1 MDILHGFFCQLFSL
15 EIVNLLDVC
24 GSPHFIEMI
33 GVGQTLDPRNQME
46 IRMKKTVI
54 LLLIIICGALTASE
68 RGMTTSEFNCEG
80 PVLFPAPLTEA
91 PVDPHFEALSRTEWV
106 NLYNWDFD
114 VILPSRSQFGLRFRN
129 YEPNF
134 FLYSSVCDFPTIG
147 TTAINKAPAW
157 MRAELQN
164 TLWHLSNDKLVDYCN
179 LILSVSDPIID
190 EICFAIAY
198 SSLEYLE
205 SDFASPQLFL
215 ENASCI
221 YSIDQDLDY
230 VSVVDHGSSLTDPN
244 YYSSTQYFRKN
255 AEGVT
260 ETVEVPREI
269 YYWYIVHP
277 KLSDE
282 IPAYIDPSIVE
293 NNSNHNNNIADPPT
307 GVFWR
312 SWLYT
317 VAEGDYPTL
326 ADTLQQC
333 TTLFNRNNEGG
344 DAIRTIQW
352 WINQTMGFT
361 SNNERPH
368 QPVRIYRKHIGR
380 CGEYQDYT
388 NAVARLALIP
398 CTNITSVSTDHV
410 WNEFWES
417 EWVQWE
423 PVNGYINTPLVYE
436 NGWGKV
442 FGSVFETRSD
452 GYFTPVTER
461 YSEGLATINIRVV
474 DQNQVPVDGARV
486 ILAIFETSP
495 RLDTVGFTGNDGWVS
510 FSVGEN
516 RDYRARC
523 ETPWGLYPSIPGT
536 YAALTSASV
545 DGETYNYL
553 FTIEAVKPAPV
564 YTQIEAPL
572 DPLDDYRM
580 SVVFNSPAYYLN
592 GQVTWDDISSLG
604 TPSRFYK
611 YVPLPASVSALT
623 VNSDDL
629 LFLQLDMFAS
639 TWDDTAPVNSGQID
653 FSIPIGMDWY
663 TILDNSHSSGNAVRV
678 QGNLIT
684 DTYGLADND
693 DNMSPPQNSIRA
705 WPNPFSEFLRIIV
718 SAPRPNKLYV
728 YNLRGQLVRVLT
740 HLDFH
745 DGVGIYSWDGKD
757 DNANACANGVYYI
770 MTGAGEQSE
779 TRKVLLLK

>member
-1 MDILHGFFCQLFSL
+1 MKNTLILVL
-15 EIVNLLDVC
+15 VLLC
-24 GSPHFIEMI
+24 GL
-33 GVGQTLDPRNQME
+33 VY
-46 IRMKKTVI
+46 
-54 LLLIIICGALTASE
+54 ASE
-68 RGMTTSEFNCEG
+68 RGMTSAEIPCEG
-80 PVLFPAPLTEA
+80 PVLFPAPLTDT
-91 PVDPHFEALSRTEWV
+91 PVNPHFEALSRTEWE
-106 NLYNWDFD
+106 NLYNWDFN
-114 VILPSRSQFGLRFRN
+114 VILPSRTQFGLQYRN
-129 YEPNF
+129 LEPDTF
-134 FLYSSVCDFPTIG
+134 IYSSQCPNPTIISS
-147 TTAINKAPAW
+147 AVNKAPAW
-157 MRAELQN
+157 MRADLQN
-164 TLWHLSNDKLVDYCN
+164 TLWQLSNPKQVQYCE
-179 LILSVSDPIID
+179 LILTVSDPIID
-190 EICFAIAY
+190 EICFAIAH
-198 SSLEYLE
+198 SSPEYLE

-215 ENASCI
+215 DNANYI

-230 VSVVDHGSSLTDPN
+230 VAVVDHGNSLSDPN
-244 YYSSTQYFRKN
+244 YYSTTQYFRKN
-255 AEGVT
+255 ADGVI
-260 ETVEVPREI
+260 ETVEVPRDI
-269 YYWYIVHP
+269 YYWYLVHP

-317 VAEGDYPTL
+317 VAEGDYPSL

-333 TTLFNRNNEGG
+333 TTLFNRNSEGG

-452 GYFTPVTER
+452 GYFSPATER

-510 FSVGEN
+510 FPVGEN

-523 ETPWGLYPSIPGT
+523 ETSWGLYPSIAGT

-553 FTIEAVKPAPV
+553 FTIEAAKPAPV
-564 YTQIEAPL
+564 YTQTEAPA
-572 DPLDDYRM
+572 DPLADYRM
-580 SVVFNSPAYYLN
+580 SIVFNSPAYYLN

-604 TPSRFYK
+604 SPSRFYK
-611 YVPLPASVSALT
+611 FVPLPASVSALT

-639 TWDDTAPVNSGQID
+639 TWVDTDPVNSGQID
-653 FSIPIGMDWY
+653 FSIPVGQDWY
-663 TILDNSHSSGNAVRV
+663 TVLDNSYSSANAVLV

-684 DTYGLADND
+684 DTYGLAESD
-693 DNMSPPQNSIRA
+693 DVMPAPA
-705 WPNPFSEFLRIIV
+705 PVMVALPNPFSDYLRISV
-718 SAPRPNKLYV
+718 YDSELHKVHV
-728 YNLRGQLVRVLT
+728 YNLKGQRVRSLS
-740 HLDFH
+740 HLDYH
-745 DGVGIYSWDGKD
+745 DGIIIYSWDGRD
-757 DNANACANGVYYI
+757 DNANVCANGVYYLR
-770 MTGAGEQSE
+770 TGDSRQSVIQ
-779 TRKVLLLK
+779 KVLLCR

>member
-1 MDILHGFFCQLFSL
+1 MSL
-15 EIVNLLDVC
+15 
-24 GSPHFIEMI
+24 
-33 GVGQTLDPRNQME
+33 E
-46 IRMKKTVI
+46 IRMKKAVI
-54 LLLIIICGALTASE
+54 LILILICGALIASE
-68 RGMTTSEFNCEG
+68 RGMTSSDISCDG
-80 PVLFPAPLTEA
+80 AVLFPAPLTDA
-91 PVDPHFEALSRTEWV
+91 PVNPHFEALSRDEWV
-106 NLYNWDFD
+106 NLYNWDFN
-114 VILPSRSQFGLRFRN
+114 VIIPSRSQFGLRFRN
-129 YEPNF
+129 NNPDT
-134 FLYSSVCDFPTIG
+134 FLYSSICQFPTLAS
-147 TTAINKAPAW
+147 TAVNKAPAW
-157 MRAELQN
+157 MRPELQN
-164 TLWHLSNDKLVDYCN
+164 TLWQLSNDKLVLYCN
-179 LILSVSDPIID
+179 LIQSVSDPIID
-190 EICFAIAY
+190 EICFAIAH
-198 SSLEYLE
+198 SSPEYLE

-215 ENASCI
+215 ENASYI

-230 VSVVDHGSSLTDPN
+230 VSVVDHGSSQTDPN
-244 YYSSTQYFRKN
+244 YYSTTQYIRKN
-255 AEGVT
+255 ADGVV
-260 ETVEVPREI
+260 ETVEVPRDV

-282 IPAYIDPSIVE
+282 IPAFIDPSIVE
-293 NNSNHNNNIADPPT
+293 NNSTHNNNITDPPT

-317 VAEGDYPTL
+317 VEEGDYPSL

-352 WINQTMGFT
+352 WINHTMGFT

-388 NAVARLALIP
+388 NAAARLALIP

-417 EWVQWE
+417 DWVQWE
-423 PVNGYINTPLVYE
+423 PVNGYINAPLVYE

-452 GYFTPVTER
+452 GYFSPVTER

-510 FSVGEN
+510 FPVGEG

-523 ETPWGLYPSIPGT
+523 ETSWGLYPSIAGT
-536 YAALTSASV
+536 YASLTSASV

-553 FTIEAVKPAPV
+553 FTIPAVKPAPV
-564 YTQIEAPL
+564 YTQIEAPA
-572 DPLDDYRM
+572 DPLEDYRM
-580 SVVFNSPAYYLN
+580 SIVFSSPAYYLN

-604 TPSRFYK
+604 SPSRFYK
-611 YVPLPASVSALT
+611 LVPVPAPVSALT

-629 LFLQLDMFAS
+629 LFLQLDLMAS
-639 TWDDTAPVNSGQID
+639 TWNDTNPVNSGRID
-653 FSIPIGMDWY
+653 FSVPIGQDWY
-663 TILDNSHSSGNAVRV
+663 TVLDNSYASANAVLA

-684 DTYGLADND
+684 DTNGLADND
-693 DNMSPPQNSIRA
+693 DYMPSPEISIRA
-705 WPNPFSEFLRIIV
+705 WPNPFSEYLKICV
-718 SAPRPNKLYV
+718 NASLPNKLYI
-728 YNLRGQLVRVLT
+728 YNLKGQLVRSLL

-745 DGVGIYSWDGKD
+745 DGISLYTWDGRD
-757 DNANACANGVYYI
+757 DNANPCANGVYYI
-770 MTGAGEQSE
+770 MTGAGRQAK